1 MNKVVFTKPYIDE
14 DIIKSVVDSLKS
26 GWITSGP
33 KVNEL
38 ENIICNLFN
47 VSNCLCLNSWTNAAE
62 TLLRWFGI
70 CEEDEVIVP
79 VMTYCATANIVLH
92 CGAKVVFVDVDDNM
106 NVNVNKIREKINKN
120 TKVIMPVDIAGL
132 SCNYNEIIN
141 IVNEKNIKNKFMP
154 RNDLQ
159 KKLGRIMILSDAA
172 HSIGAKYNDKFACN
186 YADFTVFSFHA
197 VKNIT
202 TAEGGAI
209 CFNLPKQFD
218 NSEVYKYLKM
228 FTLHGQTKTALDKY
242 SDNASKHNYWKY
254 DVIVPG
260 YKYNMPDILACI
272 ALEQLKKFDKL
283 MEIRRN
289 ICKRYFDNLNVCS
302 SIKIPVPFAELDNSS
317 CHLFCI
323 NIKNIKEE
331 ERDEL
336 LNSMAD
342 LNISMNVHF
351 KPLPLLSVYKNL
363 GYKIDNYENAKNIY
377 ENVISLPLHYSL
389 SFEDVDF
396 ICDNLINNINKLK
409 MTNDKKIF

>member
-1 MNKVVFTKPYIDE
+1 
-14 DIIKSVVDSLKS
+14 
-26 GWITSGP
+26 
-33 KVNEL
+33 
-38 ENIICNLFN
+38 
-47 VSNCLCLNSWTNAAE
+47 
-62 TLLRWFGI
+62 
-70 CEEDEVIVP
+70 
-79 VMTYCATANIVLH
+79 
-92 CGAKVVFVDVDDNM
+92 
-106 NVNVNKIREKINKN
+106 
-120 TKVIMPVDIAGL
+120 
-132 SCNYNEIIN
+132 
-141 IVNEKNIKNKFMP
+141 
-154 RNDLQ
+154 
-159 KKLGRIMILSDAA
+159 
-172 HSIGAKYNDKFACN
+172 
-186 YADFTVFSFHA
+186 
-197 VKNIT
+197 
-202 TAEGGAI
+202 
-209 CFNLPKQFD
+209 
-218 NSEVYKYLKM
+218 M